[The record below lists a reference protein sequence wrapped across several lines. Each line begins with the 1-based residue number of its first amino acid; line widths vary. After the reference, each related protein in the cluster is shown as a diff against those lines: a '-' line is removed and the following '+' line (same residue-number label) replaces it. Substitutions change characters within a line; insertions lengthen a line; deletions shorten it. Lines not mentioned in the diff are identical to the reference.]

1 MEYTSVLFFVI
12 IIAAVLMEAIDSS
25 LGMMYGTILS
35 PLLIG
40 LGLLPTDVVPAILIS
55 QALGGVAGTIQHQR
69 FKNAN
74 FTWKGDDLKV
84 GAIIFAL
91 GIVAVII
98 GVFLG
103 VKINKFALS
112 LYISILMLVMGII
125 VFFGFRMKFSWRRIS
140 IIGFISAFNK
150 ALSGGGFGPIVTSGQ
165 LIVGRESKNSVGA
178 TTMSEVQICLA
189 SFVVWLLVNNRIPS
203 LPLMVA
209 LCSGA
214 VVGGLIGPYILS
226 KVKNNLLLIRLVGL
240 MAIASG
246 IFALIKIL

>member
-1 MEYTSVLFFVI
+1 MEYATFIFF
-12 IIAAVLMEAIDSS
+12 AVLVAAIVMEAIDSS

-40 LGLLPTDVVPAILIS
+40 LGFLPMDVVPAILIS
-55 QALGGVAGTIQHQR
+55 QALGGVAGSVQHHR
-69 FKNAN
+69 FKNAD
-74 FTWKGDDLKV
+74 FSWRGDDLKV

-91 GIVAVII
+91 GIVAVVI

-125 VFFGFRMKFSWRRIS
+125 VFFGFRMRFSWKKIS
-140 IIGFISAFNK
+140 VIGFISAFNK

-165 LIVGRESKNSVGA
+165 LIVGRDSKNSVGA
-178 TTMSEVQICLA
+178 TTMSEVEICLA

-209 LCSGA
+209 LCGGA
-214 VVGGLIGPYILS
+214 VVGGLIGPYVLS
-226 KVKNNLLLIRLVGL
+226 KVKNNLLLVRLVGL

-246 IFALIKIL
+246 TFALIKIL